1 MTIRAVLPAEGRD
14 LRLDLFRGVANW
26 AIFLNHIP
34 NITLIWITTRNYGF
48 SDAAELFVFIAGY
61 AAAIV
66 YAKSM
71 ATQGFAAG
79 TTRLLERA
87 WQLYVAHVVLFVIN
101 IAVIT
106 WTAQTYNQSQLLD
119 EFNVARFIDHPV
131 LTLTQGLLLKY
142 KPFNLDILPLYIAL
156 LAACP
161 PMLWLMLRR
170 PHVAIMGSLLLYFA
184 ARHFEWNL
192 PAYPSGVWFFNPL
205 TWQFLF
211 LLGAWCALGGAPRM
225 RTIIWSPAV
234 LFTGTAYLI
243 FALLMTMAGRFETL
257 GNLFPEWLV
266 SVFNPNDK
274 TNLAPYRIVH
284 FIVIAVIVV
293 RFMPIDWPGLKSHL
307 LQPLIVC
314 GQRSIEVFCVG
325 LLLSFVAHFLL
336 EEISASFLAEILV
349 SMAGIGLMTGIAYYR
364 SWSKKLDKRPRSP
377 APGYPSGEAIGDVD
391 KLVDAQI
398 ANRFKAAD
406 SRSRSPSVSGR
417 TKQRTAK
424 LTTN

>member
-1 MTIRAVLPAEGRD
+1 MTIRAALPAQGRD
-14 LRLDLFRGVANW
+14 LRLDLFRGIANW

-34 NITLIWITTRNYGF
+34 NITLSWITTRNYGF

-79 TTRLLERA
+79 ATRLLERA

-101 IAVIT
+101 VAVIT
-106 WTAQTYNQSQLLD
+106 WTAQNYNQSQLLD
-119 EFNVARFIDHPV
+119 EFNVARFIDHPA

-142 KPFNLDILPLYIAL
+142 KPFNLDILPLYIVL

-161 PMLWLMLRR
+161 PIFWLMLRR
-170 PHVAIMGSLLLYFA
+170 PHVAIVGSLLLYFA
-184 ARHFEWNL
+184 TRHFAWNL
-192 PAYPSGVWFFNPL
+192 PAYPSGVWYFNPF

-225 RTIIWSPAV
+225 RTVIWSPTA
-234 LFTGTAYLI
+234 LLIGTAYLI
-243 FALLMTMAGRFETL
+243 FALLLTMAGRFETL
-257 GNLFPEWLV
+257 GNLLPEWLV

-274 TNLAPYRIVH
+274 TNLAPYRIAH
-284 FIVIAVIVV
+284 FVVIAVIVV
-293 RFMPIDWPGLKSHL
+293 RFMPIDWPGLKSRL

-314 GQRSIEVFCVG
+314 GQRSLEVFCVG

-336 EEISASFLAEILV
+336 EEISASLLAEILV
-349 SMAGIGLMTGIAYYR
+349 STAGIGLMTGIAYYR
-364 SWSKKLDKRPRSP
+364 SWSKKLEKRPRSP
-377 APGYPSGEAIGDVD
+377 ALGYPSDEPISDVD
-391 KLVDAQI
+391 KPVDAQI
-398 ANRFKAAD
+398 ADRFKAAD

-417 TKQRTAK
+417 TKRRAAK

>member
-1 MTIRAVLPAEGRD
+1 MTIRALLPAEGRD
-14 LRLDLFRGVANW
+14 LRLDLFRGIANW

-34 NITLIWITTRNYGF
+34 NLTLMWITTRNYGF

-71 ATQGFAAG
+71 AMYGFAVG
-79 TTRLLERA
+79 TSRLLERA

-101 IAVIT
+101 LAVIN
-106 WTAQTYNQSQLLD
+106 WAAQAYNQSKLLD
-119 EFNVARFIDHPV
+119 EFNMARFIDHPV
-131 LTLTQGLLLKY
+131 VTLTQGLLLRY
-142 KPFNLDILPLYIAL
+142 KPFNLDILPLYIVL

-161 PMLWLMLRR
+161 PVLWLMLRR
-170 PHVAIMGSLLLYFA
+170 PHVTIVGSLLLYSV
-184 ARHFEWNL
+184 ARHLEWNL
-192 PAYPSGVWFFNPL
+192 PADPSGVWYFNPF

-225 RTIIWSPAV
+225 RTIIWSPTA
-234 LFTGTAYLI
+234 LLIGTAYLI

-257 GNLFPEWLV
+257 ANLFPEWLV
-266 SVFNPNDK
+266 GLFNPNDK
-274 TNLAPYRIVH
+274 TNLAPYRLVH

-293 RFMPIDWPGLKSHL
+293 RFMPIDWPGLKSKL

-314 GQRSIEVFCVG
+314 GQRSLEVFCVG
-325 LLLSFVAHFLL
+325 LLLSFVAHFVL
-336 EEISASFLAEILV
+336 ETISDFLPAQILV

-364 SWSKKLDKRPRSP
+364 SWSKKLEKRPRKP
-377 APGYPSGEAIGDVD
+377 TPDLPDGTTGYSD
-391 KLVDAQI
+391 KMIDAGV
-398 ANRFKAAD
+398 ANGFMTSD
-406 SRSRSPSVSGR
+406 SESLSPSVAR
-417 TKQRTAK
+417 RAKQRTAR

>member
-14 LRLDLFRGVANW
+14 LRLDLFRGIANW

-34 NITLIWITTRNYGF
+34 NIALIWITTRNYGF

-79 TTRLLERA
+79 ASRLLERA

-101 IAVIT
+101 VAVIT
-106 WTAQTYNQSQLLD
+106 WVAQTYNQSQLLN

-131 LTLTQGLLLKY
+131 LTLAQGLLLKY
-142 KPFNLDILPLYIAL
+142 KPFNLDILPLYIVL

-161 PMLWLMLRR
+161 PVLWLMLRR
-170 PHVAIMGSLLLYFA
+170 PHVAIVGSLLLYFA

-192 PAYPSGVWFFNPL
+192 PAYPSGGWYFNPF

-225 RTIIWSPAV
+225 RTIVWSPAA
-234 LFTGTAYLI
+234 LLIGTAYLS

-266 SVFNPNDK
+266 GAFNPNDK

-284 FIVIAVIVV
+284 FIAMAVIVV
-293 RFMPIDWPGLKSHL
+293 RFMPIDWPGLKSGL

-314 GQRSIEVFCVG
+314 GQRSLEVFCVG
-325 LLLSFVAHFLL
+325 LLLSFIAHFLL
-336 EEISASFLAEILV
+336 EEISASLLAEILV
-349 SMAGIGLMTGIAYYR
+349 SIAGIGLMTGIAYYR
-364 SWSKKLDKRPRSP
+364 SWSKRLEKRPRSP
-377 APGYPSGEAIGDVD
+377 PGDSSDEAIRDVE
-391 KLVDAQI
+391 KLGGAKI
-398 ANRFKAAD
+398 ANRFATAD
-406 SRSRSPSVSGR
+406 SRRRSPSVSSR
-417 TKQRTAK
+417 TKERTAK